1 MADTWIVDL
10 RHYLTPAGALLTAPK
25 LARKLAEYFAEIVAQ
40 GSNYDE
46 PITLRCRRRPQRRA
60 CTGVLEIRP
69 DTDLDG
75 MVWHCPI
82 CEITASFEAGREHFG
97 TIAICPQQ
105 SCDRTSQ
112 HGASTCH
119 AVH

>member
-25 LARKLAEYFAEIVAQ
+25 LARKLAEYFADIVAQ

-46 PITLRCRRRPQRRA
+46 PITQRCRRRPQRRA

-82 CEITASFEAGREHFG
+82 CGDNGIIRGWQG
-97 TIAICPQQ
+97 TFWDNSNMPPAIL
-105 SCDRTSQ
+105 
-112 HGASTCH
+112 
-119 AVH
+119 